1 MSVVH
6 LPVQEVREPGNQ
18 GDPRHIAI
26 IMDGNGRWA
35 RQRGLP
41 RTAGHRAGAKAVAS
55 VVEACI
61 KSDVEVLTLFAF
73 SSENWRRPKAE
84 IAMLTELF
92 ISTLKIEIARLQ
104 EHRIRFR
111 VIGDLSRFSKRLQRL
126 VAEAEHLTRHNDRL
140 LLQIA
145 LNYGGR
151 WDITQAARS
160 LAADVEAGRISVEQI
175 DEETLAAR
183 LSSPDLPDPDLFI
196 RTGGEQRISNFLLWQ
211 CAYAEFYFTD
221 RMWPEFD
228 AAALKEAFADYGRR
242 VRRFGR
248 TTEQVR
254 QQAGG

>member
-6 LPVQEVREPGNQ
+6 LPAQEVCVPRNQ

-41 RTAGHRAGAKAVAS
+41 RTAGHRAGAKAVSS
-55 VVEACI
+55 VVEACV

-84 IAMLTELF
+84 VAMLTELF
-92 ISTLKIEIARLQ
+92 ISTLKAEIARLQ
-104 EHRIRFR
+104 KHGIRFR
-111 VIGDLSRFSKRLQRL
+111 VIGDLSRFSIRLQRL
-126 VAEAEHLTRHNDRL
+126 VAESEHLTRHNDQL

-151 WDITQAARS
+151 WDITQAARA

-175 DEETLAAR
+175 NEKALAAR
-183 LSSPDLPDPDLFI
+183 LSSPDIPDPDLFI
-196 RTGGEQRISNFLLWQ
+196 RTGGEKRISNFLLWQ

-221 RMWPEFD
+221 LMWPEFD
-228 AAALKEAFADYGRR
+228 AEALKLAFDDYRRR

-254 QQAGG
+254 LQAGG